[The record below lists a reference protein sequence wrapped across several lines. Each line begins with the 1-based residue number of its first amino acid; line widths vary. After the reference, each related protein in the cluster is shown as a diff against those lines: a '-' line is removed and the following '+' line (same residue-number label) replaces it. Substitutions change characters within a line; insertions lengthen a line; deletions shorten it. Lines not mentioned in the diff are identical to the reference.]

1 MKDFWQTPPLKGKNE
16 KVKAVKRSVISI
28 LRGLPLDHLADTLHD
43 TNSLVNNQEVR
54 EICSADNCEKKSR
67 REAGQKYVREV
78 GDKDVQAAKRV
89 L

>member
-1 MKDFWQTPPLKGKNE
+1 
-16 KVKAVKRSVISI
+16 
-28 LRGLPLDHLADTLHD
+28 LHD